1 MNQSDLHTVIH
12 QKLERYFT
20 QLDKQPASG
29 VFKMVAK
36 ETETA
41 TLKFVLDKVNQ
52 NHSEAARI
60 LGINRATLKKKVAL
74 YQL

>member
-1 MNQSDLHTVIH
+1 MNQSDLHDCIH

-20 QLDKQPASG
+20 QLNNESASG
-29 VFKMVAK
+29 VFKMVAQQ
-36 ETETA
+36 TETA
-41 TLKFVLDKVNQ
+41 TLKFVLNKVNH
-52 NHSEAARI
+52 NHSEAARS

>member
-1 MNQSDLHTVIH
+1 MNQSDLHDCIN

-20 QLDKQPASG
+20 QLDDESASG
-29 VFKMVAK
+29 VLKMVAQQ
-36 ETETA
+36 TETA
-41 TLKFVLDKVNQ
+41 TLKFVLDKVNR

>member
-1 MNQSDLHTVIH
+1 MNQSDLHDCIN

-20 QLDKQPASG
+20 QLDDESASG
-29 VFKMVAK
+29 VFKMVTQQ
-36 ETETA
+36 TETA

-74 YQL
+74 YRL

>member
-1 MNQSDLHTVIH
+1 MNQSDLHDCIH
-12 QKLERYFT
+12 LKLERYFT
-20 QLDKQPASG
+20 QLDQEPASG
-29 VFKMVAK
+29 VFKMVTQQA
-36 ETETA
+36 ETA

>member
-1 MNQSDLHTVIH
+1 MNQNDLNDCIH

-20 QLDKQPASG
+20 QLDDESASG
-29 VFKMVAK
+29 VFKMVAQQ
-36 ETETA
+36 TETA
-41 TLKFVLDKVNQ
+41 TLKYVLNKVNH